1 MTSKLPGIILS
12 SACILLSGCKTAPV
26 AHEQTVRTP
35 PTPFMKSYTFET
47 SVKGTNPTE
56 AAKEK
61 LLVRSASEDEQAVG
75 PNSFDIGDDGTILVS
90 DPVRERIAV
99 FKTSADNKV
108 AVYKSEFNLSFA
120 GILKEL
126 GPLTARVQSLE
137 LDHGKNISNAK
148 LGVKESDPELAAE
161 PAVLS
166 GNNQAVVSR
175 TFQDK
180 STSPLKLGFIGA
192 GEDLVSIAGL
202 GTDQYGY
209 TFCLL
214 EIGRP
219 GNQIDVRRV
228 IRKYAKDGRLAAEIA
243 NIPEQQDI
251 SPVKEFTVRSG
262 VVYQMVVGKS
272 GTILN
277 HWDLNEFR

>member
-148 LGVKESDPELAAE
+148 LGVKESDPELSNSA
-161 PAVLS
+161 
-166 GNNQAVVSR
+166 R
-175 TFQDK
+175 TQLPCRNHIKWVQSSLLTF
-180 STSPLKLGFIGA
+180 SSKLAFRQKLI
-192 GEDLVSIAGL
+192 L
-202 GTDQYGY
+202 
-209 TFCLL
+209 
-214 EIGRP
+214 P
-219 GNQIDVRRV
+219 
-228 IRKYAKDGRLAAEIA
+228 RLARHLRL
-243 NIPEQQDI
+243 
-251 SPVKEFTVRSG
+251 VFVWH
-262 VVYQMVVGKS
+262 
-272 GTILN
+272 LF
-277 HWDLNEFR
+277 FRRPW